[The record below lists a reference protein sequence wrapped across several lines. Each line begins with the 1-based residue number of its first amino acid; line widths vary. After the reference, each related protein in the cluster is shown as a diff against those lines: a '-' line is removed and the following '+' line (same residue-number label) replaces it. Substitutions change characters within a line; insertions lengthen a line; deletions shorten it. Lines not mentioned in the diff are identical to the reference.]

1 MTVLTYLARS
11 GLSPHFCGRL
21 SRSGYHL
28 AGGRITSKLPTA
40 ISSAKLQYREEYF
53 ILPVRLTISY
63 SRHNTTTQQASRHI
77 FLAPKR
83 HRSVAHTQNLFCEG
97 VIYPLTHEKS
107 CGRPGEECMKLAH
120 RLAITNMH
128 MEFIDWVDNDD
139 QSKFAFHS
147 PHTRKRWI
155 YMWPLSKKALM

>member
-1 MTVLTYLARS
+1 MTYLARS

-21 SRSGYHL
+21 SRSGYHF

-53 ILPVRLTISY
+53 MLPVRLTISY
-63 SRHNTTTQQASRHI
+63 SRHNYTTGIQAYFTGSKKTQKCSTYT
-77 FLAPKR
+77 K
-83 HRSVAHTQNLFCEG
+83 SEFCEG

-107 CGRPGEECMKLAH
+107 WGRPGEECMKLAH

-139 QSKFAFHS
+139 QWKLAFHS
-147 PHTRKRWI
+147 QHTRKRWI
-155 YMWPLSKKALM
+155 YMWPLSKKVLM